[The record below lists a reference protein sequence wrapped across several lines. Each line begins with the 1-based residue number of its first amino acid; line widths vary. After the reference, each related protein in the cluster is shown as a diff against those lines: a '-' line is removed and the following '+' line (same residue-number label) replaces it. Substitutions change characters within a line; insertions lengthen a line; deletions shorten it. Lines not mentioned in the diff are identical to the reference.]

1 MLYNVACS
9 INPIIHDCDWWTG
22 VGLRAERSTYSE
34 IGLRTEEQATIASV
48 VKRKKYP
55 WKTSFGYLIFC
66 NGRSKQYS
74 N

>member
-1 MLYNVACS
+1 MLCNVACS
-9 INPIIHDCDWWTG
+9 INPIIHGCNWWTG

-55 WKTSFGYLIFC
+55 
-66 NGRSKQYS
+66 
-74 N
+74 